1 MTITGVV
8 VKNIIRKLILGQDY
22 RSKVVALIDAKFLQY
37 VVDFF
42 KRIALAKLDN
52 QDVTVDWYK

>member
-22 RSKVVALIDAKFLQY
+22 RSEVVALIDAKFLQY

>member
-8 VKNIIRKLILGQDY
+8 VKNIIRKLILRQDY
-22 RSKVVALIDAKFLQY
+22 RSEVVALIDAKFLQY